1 MIQAQIVFPTLLKQ
15 IKVSI
20 NPRNTVK
27 QIIGMVSQKF
37 NIDIIS
43 FEMIAKV
50 KANS

>member
-27 QIIGMVSQKF
+27 QLVGMLSQKF
-37 NIDIIS
+37 NIDCMS
-43 FEMIAKV
+43 F
-50 KANS
+50 